1 MVVSAVLVAL
11 FLLLLVTKWYGNR
24 LFQLAALPA
33 FFGHLFV
40 SIVVLPRLPYG
51 WDIAKFDNVASA
63 LISGELVSASS
74 TVTAYGTFQ
83 GLLYVFF
90 PSEPVT
96 AAVFNGLFAVLVY
109 IPVAYLYRSLYPWMS
124 EHNYGVMALIL
135 YLPLP
140 FLFFSL
146 PMRDALSAFSFLS
159 LLALGVYALRE
170 RDAAVGLTVVP
181 LWAMVFLLRPEL
193 GLVGLLGFGATGSVD
208 LIRALELE
216 LSIPSLAVVLG
227 GLGALGF
234 GLFAEVLYS
243 FERVNAELAYR
254 AQGGAVYLDGMQ
266 YSSWFDFLLA
276 APGRALYFVFTPF
289 PLHVESVFHLLAFTA
304 VPIVI
309 VLFVGAVRSLYE
321 CEFDE
326 TVAVLLIVVFL
337 AGSAGYGAINSNFGT
352 GVRHRMTF
360 EFILVIIAAP
370 VIARWELLV
379 REWLGVVPRHRD
391 EHDEQ
396 QREAQELD
404 GHVQTRGEY
413 PNETGE

>member
-1 MVVSAVLVAL
+1 MVVSVVLATL
-11 FLLLLVTKWYGNR
+11 LLLLLVTKWYGVR
-24 LFQLAALPA
+24 LYQFAALPA
-33 FFGHLFV
+33 FFGHLFI
-40 SIVVLPRLPYG
+40 SIVVLSQLPYA
-51 WDIAKFDNVASA
+51 WDIDQFHEVASA
-63 LISGELVSASS
+63 IVAGELVSASS
-74 TVTAYGTFQ
+74 TVTTYGTFQ

-124 EHNYGVMALIL
+124 GHKSGVMTLIL

-146 PMRDALSAFSFLS
+146 PMRDALSVFSFIS

-170 RDAAVGLTVVP
+170 RDAAVGLTVAP
-181 LWAMVFLLRPEL
+181 LWGMIFLLRPEL
-193 GLVGLLGFGATGSVD
+193 GLVGLLGFGAAGSVE

-227 GLGALGF
+227 GLVALGF

-254 AQGGAVYLDGMQ
+254 AEGGAVYLDGMQ

-276 APGRALYFVFTPF
+276 APGRAIYFIFTPF

-304 VPIVI
+304 TPIVI
-309 VLFVGAVRSLYE
+309 VLFVSALRSLYE
-321 CEFDE
+321 CEFNE

-352 GVRHRMTF
+352 GVRHRMPLV
-360 EFILVIIAAP
+360 FILIVMAAP
-370 VIARWELLV
+370 VIAQWELLV
-379 REWLGVVPRHRD
+379 REWLGVVPRYHN
-391 EHDEQ
+391 EYDEQ

-404 GHVQTRGEY
+404 GHVKARGEY
-413 PNETGE
+413 ANETGE

>member
-1 MVVSAVLVAL
+1 MVVSAVLTAL
-11 FLLLLVTKWYGNR
+11 VLLLLFLRLYGPKAYR
-24 LFQLAALPA
+24 FAALLA
-33 FFGHLFV
+33 FCGHTFV
-40 SIVVLPRLPYG
+40 AVFILPRLPYV
-51 WDIAKFDNVASA
+51 WDIGQYHNVAIS

-74 TVTAYGTFQ
+74 TVTTYGTFQ

-90 PSEPVT
+90 PAEPVT

-159 LLALGVYALRE
+159 FLALGVYAFRE
-170 RDAAVGLTVVP
+170 RDVAMGLTMVP

-193 GLVGLLGFGATGSVD
+193 GLVGLLGFGAAGSVD
-208 LIRALELE
+208 LIRTLKLE

-360 EFILVIIAAP
+360 EFILVVVAAP

-379 REWLGVVPRHRD
+379 REWLGVVPRHGN
-391 EHDEQ
+391 EYDEQ

-404 GHVQTRGEY
+404 GHVKARGEY
-413 PNETGE
+413 PNEAGE